1 MGIINLGDT
10 VIVEFFI
17 YTLTLGVYMEGVFAI
32 VKLAF
37 VSTLLAF
44 PLILIGRHM
53 VKEMEE
59 KWKSPFWINCFI
71 VSFILFFIVWYGIVI
86 LLFS

>member
-1 MGIINLGDT
+1 MLI
-10 VIVEFFI
+10 EFFI
-17 YTLTLGVYMEGVFAI
+17 YNLTLGVYMDGIFAI
-32 VKLAF
+32 VRLAF

-44 PLILIGRHM
+44 PLILIGRFM

-71 VSFILFFIVWYGIVI
+71 VSFILFFIFWYIVVA
-86 LLFS
+86 LLFG